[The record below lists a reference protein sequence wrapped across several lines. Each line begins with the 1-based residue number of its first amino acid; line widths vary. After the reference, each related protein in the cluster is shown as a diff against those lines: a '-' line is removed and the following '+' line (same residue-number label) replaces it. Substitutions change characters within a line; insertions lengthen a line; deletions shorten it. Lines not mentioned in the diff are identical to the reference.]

1 MQEKDEILIMVHNII
16 ILYKYKRATFHKNSI
31 RSNINVYW
39 TLKKA
44 QFGVTGHV
52 TTANEDEKL
61 KQIQK

>member
-1 MQEKDEILIMVHNII
+1 MVHNII